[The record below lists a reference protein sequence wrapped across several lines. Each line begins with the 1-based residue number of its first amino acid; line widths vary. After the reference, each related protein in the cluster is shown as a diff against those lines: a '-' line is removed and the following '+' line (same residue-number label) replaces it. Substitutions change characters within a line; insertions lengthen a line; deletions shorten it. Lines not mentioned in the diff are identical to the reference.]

1 MYLVWIKNPIL
12 ATWKLWNK
20 VFWREHPS
28 GQLKLPLLVRR
39 EAVVI
44 AVLLFSLFLQLV
56 MQAYH
61 LDILR
66 NDITRYD
73 MKLKI
78 EQNKN
83 VRDIQSDKFSYFS
96 FSFGGRG
103 GGDNIFK
110 SKCWES
116 IKVGIHIVFLE
127 REIICLHGL

>member
-1 MYLVWIKNPIL
+1 M
-12 ATWKLWNK
+12 
-20 VFWREHPS
+20 FWREHPS

-83 VRDIQSDKFSYFS
+83 VRDPV
-96 FSFGGRG
+96 R
-103 GGDNIFK
+103 
-110 SKCWES
+110 
-116 IKVGIHIVFLE
+116 
-127 REIICLHGL
+127 